1 MSSLPG
7 ITRQDEEK
15 RLQHTLEIA
24 QRKVDANRQ
33 SVQALAEELH
43 AMQEEFDENDKEAQT
58 LWHNADARFKFVN
71 QDLRRAEQ
79 ARKKP
84 YFGRIDFRDKKLK
97 KDEVYYIGR
106 SVIADNPAEPEVIDW
121 RAPIASVYYDAALGD
136 VSYSVKGEGKY
147 DITLSRK
154 RTYEIE
160 NDELKDFYDSD
171 VVANDELLTK
181 YLARNKKAVLGEI
194 IATIQQEQ
202 NEVIRKKPQH
212 NMIVQGAAGSGKTTV
227 AMHRI
232 SYILYNYEQEFAPE
246 DFYIVGSNQVLLNYI
261 TGVLPELNVYG
272 VSQMTMEQLFV
283 RLLYE
288 DWDKSW
294 QIKPVV
300 KGVTPAV
307 KGTLVWF
314 KELENFCLR
323 YEYRAIPREDVV
335 IEKTGKVML
344 DRATIARLLKET
356 KDLSRADK
364 ISRLTDY
371 LMARLENE
379 LSGKYYSY
387 TQPEKQKLK
396 HYYETY
402 FGKREWKGSV
412 DLLSSYGTL
421 RITPLA
427 VDLFRICFAK
437 GQCREFPK
445 AAVTAAG
452 DLRCTVRENPSLV
465 EITAG
470 YAQIRVDKKTGALTF
485 LNTQGKILLTER
497 SREPRQLGEK
507 KNWSFFEWK
516 KDEALIAGGIG
527 APKPLKIGN
536 SAAYFSYGRADDR
549 YPGLASSKGYEMIFP
564 AGSRVLCCNIA
575 MYGTYISM
583 EETDIIDYYLR
594 AK

>member
-1 MSSLPG
+1 M
-7 ITRQDEEK
+7 
-15 RLQHTLEIA
+15 
-24 QRKVDANRQ
+24 DANRQ

-106 SVIADNPAEPEVIDW
+106 SVIADNPAEPEVIGW

>member
-1 MSSLPG
+1 
-7 ITRQDEEK
+7 
-15 RLQHTLEIA
+15 
-24 QRKVDANRQ
+24 VDANRQ

-470 YAQIRVDKKTGALTF
+470 YAQIRVEKKMGALTF

>member
-212 NMIVQGAAGSGKTTV
+212 NMIVQGAAGSGGFRK
-227 AMHRI
+227 H
-232 SYILYNYEQEFAPE
+232 IL
-246 DFYIVGSNQVLLNYI
+246 
-261 TGVLPELNVYG
+261 
-272 VSQMTMEQLFV
+272 M
-283 RLLYE
+283 
-288 DWDKSW
+288 K
-294 QIKPVV
+294 
-300 KGVTPAV
+300 
-307 KGTLVWF
+307 
-314 KELENFCLR
+314 
-323 YEYRAIPREDVV
+323 
-335 IEKTGKVML
+335 
-344 DRATIARLLKET
+344 
-356 KDLSRADK
+356 
-364 ISRLTDY
+364 
-371 LMARLENE
+371 
-379 LSGKYYSY
+379 
-387 TQPEKQKLK
+387 
-396 HYYETY
+396 
-402 FGKREWKGSV
+402 
-412 DLLSSYGTL
+412 
-421 RITPLA
+421 
-427 VDLFRICFAK
+427 
-437 GQCREFPK
+437 
-445 AAVTAAG
+445 
-452 DLRCTVRENPSLV
+452 
-465 EITAG
+465 
-470 YAQIRVDKKTGALTF
+470 
-485 LNTQGKILLTER
+485 R
-497 SREPRQLGEK
+497 SRSILHGPFTLLP
-507 KNWSFFEWK
+507 NF
-516 KDEALIAGGIG
+516 
-527 APKPLKIGN
+527 
-536 SAAYFSYGRADDR
+536 
-549 YPGLASSKGYEMIFP
+549 
-564 AGSRVLCCNIA
+564 
-575 MYGTYISM
+575 
-583 EETDIIDYYLR
+583 YL
-594 AK
+594 

>member
-1 MSSLPG
+1 M
-7 ITRQDEEK
+7 
-15 RLQHTLEIA
+15 
-24 QRKVDANRQ
+24 DANRQ

-470 YAQIRVDKKTGALTF
+470 YAQIRMDKKMGALTF

-536 SAAYFSYGRADDR
+536 SATYFSYGRADDR